1 MDVDT
6 SKQNIQKTQIQ
17 PNDFQ
22 QMKRQRDPS
31 FQSMNKQQPSFQ
43 HMTKQQRMHHLNE
56 TDEIRS
62 IFVDSLKN
70 NHDTKLLD
78 CEILHFSIFK
88 YKWILASMVNTLEYV
103 SIILSLDHEIMV
115 NLDHEIIISIKIIK

>member
-56 TDEIRS
+56 TDEI
-62 IFVDSLKN
+62 
-70 NHDTKLLD
+70 
-78 CEILHFSIFK
+78 
-88 YKWILASMVNTLEYV
+88 
-103 SIILSLDHEIMV
+103 
-115 NLDHEIIISIKIIK
+115 